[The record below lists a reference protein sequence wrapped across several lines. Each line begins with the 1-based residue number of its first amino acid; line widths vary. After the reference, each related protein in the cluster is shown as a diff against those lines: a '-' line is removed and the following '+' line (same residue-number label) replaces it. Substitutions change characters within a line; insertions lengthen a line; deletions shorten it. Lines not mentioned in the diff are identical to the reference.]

1 MFLCGMSKQAAKRI
15 MMMRPKHFGFDPS
28 TARSNS
34 FQNQEGANETITIE
48 NQAKQE
54 FETAVNKLIS
64 EKIDVIALDDTDH
77 PVKPNAVFPNNWVSF
92 HEDGRVLL
100 YPMMTESR
108 RSERRNEVLTQLS
121 EEGIKVDKVID
132 LSAFEAE
139 DKFLESTGSI
149 ILDYDHKLVYACL
162 STRTHPVVLDK
173 FCELMGYKAIVFEAF
188 NKADEAIYHTNV
200 LMCLAAKYA
209 VICLDAIPF
218 IQRDEVINALESTNH
233 EVIEIT
239 MDQMYAF
246 AGNML
251 EVVNDKGESV
261 LVMSKSAYD
270 SLSPDQKSRLSA
282 YSKLLWVDIPTI
294 EKYGGGS
301 IRCMMC
307 KVA

>member
-1 MFLCGMSKQAAKRI
+1 MSKQAAKRI

-34 FQNQEGANETITIE
+34 FQSQEGANEIAAIE
-48 NQAKQE
+48 NQAKLE
-54 FETAVNKLIS
+54 FEEAVNKLRS
-64 EKIDVIALDDTDH
+64 EGIDVIALDDSDS

-92 HEDGRVLL
+92 HDDGRVLL

-108 RSERRNEVLTQLS
+108 RSERREEVLTQLA
-121 EEGIKVDKVID
+121 EEGIKVDEVID
-132 LSAFEAE
+132 LSSFEAE

-149 ILDYDHKLVYACL
+149 ILDYDHKVLYACI
-162 STRTHPVVLDK
+162 STRTHPAVLDK
-173 FCELMGYKAIVFEAF
+173 FCKLMGYEAIVFEAF
-188 NKADEAIYHTNV
+188 NKTDEAIYHTNV

-209 VICLDAIPF
+209 VICLDAIPLL
-218 IQRDEVINALESTNH
+218 QREDVSSALDRTKH
-233 EVIEIT
+233 EVVEIT

-251 EVVNDKGESV
+251 EVTNSQGESV
-261 LVMSKSAYD
+261 LVMSQTAYE
-270 SLSPDQKSRLSA
+270 SLSADQKSRLSN
-282 YSKLLWVDIPTI
+282 YSKLVSVPIPTI

-307 KVA
+307 KVE

>member
-1 MFLCGMSKQAAKRI
+1 MSKQAAKRI

-34 FQNQEGANETITIE
+34 FQNREGANETSTIE
-48 NQAKQE
+48 NQAKLE
-54 FETAVNKLIS
+54 FEGAVSKLRS
-64 EKIDVIALDDTDH
+64 EGIDVIALDDTDH
-77 PVKPNAVFPNNWVSF
+77 PIKPNAVFPNNWVSF
-92 HEDGRVLL
+92 HDDGRVVL

-108 RSERRNEVLTQLS
+108 RSERRDEVLTQLS
-121 EEGIKVDKVID
+121 EEGIKINEVVD
-132 LSAFEAE
+132 LSVFEKE
-139 DKFLESTGSI
+139 DKFLESTGSV
-149 ILDYDHKLVYACL
+149 ILDYDYKLAYACV

-173 FCELMGYKAIVFEAF
+173 FCELMCYEPIVFEAF
-188 NKADEAIYHTNV
+188 NKTDEAIYHTNV
-200 LMCLAAKYA
+200 LMCLAAEYA

-218 IQRDEVINALESTNH
+218 IQREDVISALERTNH

-251 EVVNDKGESV
+251 EVINNEGESV
-261 LVMSKSAYD
+261 LVMSKSAFD
-270 SLSPDQKSRLSA
+270 SLSEDQKSSIKQ
-282 YSKLLWVDIPTI
+282 YSKLLWVQIPTI

-307 KVA
+307 KVE